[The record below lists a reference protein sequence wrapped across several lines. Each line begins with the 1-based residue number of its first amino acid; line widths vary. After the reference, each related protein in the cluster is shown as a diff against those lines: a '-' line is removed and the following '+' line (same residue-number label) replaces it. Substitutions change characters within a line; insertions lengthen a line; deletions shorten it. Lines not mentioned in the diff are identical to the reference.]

1 MATEPI
7 EIPED
12 FFDFDGERPEEWPD
26 NPDVRRAVE
35 WMRCYIGEAEWKRRR
50 LAAVRRVYDLI
61 VNGAEPGTTGRFF
74 DERDS
79 FGYQLF
85 LAEAYIDHVWNYDP
99 VFGSR
104 VVPVF
109 AAIGRNLD
117 LLLTVVGIGE
127 RMTRMVGAERA
138 QPNGPLF
145 ELLVAAA
152 YLRAGGRVRFVP
164 EQRGGPRTHDMDVE
178 LGGHDYAVECKRMEV
193 SEFGDMERSRAR
205 ALWGPSSAFLASI
218 LRSTFAEV
226 EFLVPLADVPDDYLT
241 RKTQA
246 WHLDP
251 SRSFQWADEQGR
263 GRIGSL
269 DLRPLQKELE
279 NDFILNGS
287 ARLSELLTGRYKRHQ
302 SMISSLRIKFGDN
315 PRYIDECDYATILEW
330 TPLAPAS
337 ISGRARDV
345 IRKVADGLGQL
356 PLDRPGI
363 IHVGFEAVEGD
374 EVEALRHQRIV
385 ASMADFDPG
394 ETPLEYV
401 YTHFLAPE
409 SPPDQSWAYDET
421 TDFRSIRAAGR
432 PPLVEPFLVLEPSA
446 AQRRGGHWQK

>member
-1 MATEPI
+1 VRKKPI

-12 FFDFDGERPEEWPD
+12 FFDFEGKRPEEWPD
-26 NPDVRRAVE
+26 NSDIRRVVE
-35 WMRCYIGEAEWKRRR
+35 WMRGYIGETEWKRRR
-50 LAAVRRVYDLI
+50 LAAARRVYHLI

-79 FGYQLF
+79 FAYQLY
-85 LAEAYIDHVWNYDP
+85 LAEAYIDHIWNYDP

-109 AAIGRNLD
+109 AAIGRNFD
-117 LLLTVVGIGE
+117 FLLTVDGIE
-127 RMTRMVGAERA
+127 DRVRRMVGAEKA

-152 YLRAGGRVRFVP
+152 YLRAGGKVSFVP
-164 EQRGGPRTHDMDVE
+164 ERRGGPRTHDMDVE
-178 LGGHDYAVECKRMEV
+178 LNGRVYAVECKRMEV
-193 SEFGDMERSRAR
+193 SDFGEAERAR
-205 ALWGPSSAFLASI
+205 I

-226 EFLVPLADVPDDYLT
+226 GFLVPLADVRDDYLT

-246 WHLDP
+246 WLRDP
-251 SRSFQWADEQGR
+251 SRPLEWDDAQGR
-263 GRIGSL
+263 GRIGPL
-269 DLRPLQKELE
+269 DLRPLQAVLE
-279 NDFILNGS
+279 DDFILNGS
-287 ARLSELLTGRYKRHQ
+287 TRLAELLTGRYKRHQ
-302 SMISSLRIKFGDN
+302 SMISSLRMKFGDN
-315 PRYIDECDYATILEW
+315 PRYISECDYATVLEW

-345 IRKVADGLGQL
+345 LRKVADGLGQL

-374 EVEALRHQRIV
+374 AVEALRHERII
-385 ASMADFDPG
+385 ASMNDFEPG

-409 SPPDQSWAYDET
+409 SPPDQSWAFDET
-421 TDFRSIRAAGR
+421 IDFRSIRTAHP
-432 PPLVEPFLVLEPSA
+432 PPLVEPFLVLEPGA
-446 AQRRGGHWQK
+446 HQRRGGHWKK